1 MYNEHNP
8 IVSLTA
14 IQTAELRQ
22 IWEQQKQ
29 ELHPDDYLFIKVKL
43 SRPMAKLS
51 QKQAYRMMMTLAET
65 GYENIPEWLIA
76 LFDPQEVK

>member
-1 MYNEHNP
+1 MNDQSNP
-8 IVSLTA
+8 TFTLTTY
-14 IQTAELRQ
+14 QTTELRQ
-22 IWEQQKQ
+22 IWEQQRQ

-65 GYENIPEWLIA
+65 GYGNIPEWLIE
-76 LFDPQEVK
+76 LFDPR